1 MLYVLGLGFM
11 IGMKHALEAD
21 HIAAVA
27 SLAAGNRSVNETTK
41 LGLAWGLGHTVTL
54 FLVGSV
60 VLLADTVVPETL
72 AHMLEFAVGIMLTVL
87 GIDVMV
93 RMMRKKAH
101 FHTHDHGDNH
111 HFHAHRHKQ
120 EERHDKAAIHGHNHP
135 SGLPIR
141 ALLVGLVHGLA
152 GSAALVLL
160 TLSTITSLWLGL
172 TYMVLFG
179 IGSIVG
185 MALLSCVIVLPL
197 RFTAKRLTWAWHGL
211 NVSIG
216 AITMVFGVSIAWR
229 IAAAPGFFN

>member
-27 SLAAGNRSVNETTK
+27 SLAAGNRSINETTK
-41 LGLAWGLGHTVTL
+41 LGVAWGLGHTATL

-60 VLLADTVVPETL
+60 VLLADSVVPETV
-72 AHMLEFAVGIMLTVL
+72 AHMLELVVGIMLIVL

-101 FHTHDHGDNH
+101 FHAHDHGGNH
-111 HFHAHRHKQ
+111 HFHAHRHALKG
-120 EERHDKAAIHGHNHP
+120 RNDKTNHSHNHP
-135 SGLPIR
+135 SGLPVR

-185 MALLSCVIVLPL
+185 MAMLSCVIVVPL
-197 RFTAKRLTWAWHGL
+197 RFTAERLTWAWRGL
-211 NVSIG
+211 NVGIG
-216 AITMVFGVSIAWR
+216 AITMVLGISIAWR
-229 IAAAPGFFN
+229 MAVAQGLFQ

>member
-1 MLYVLGLGFM
+1 MLYVLVLGFL

-27 SLAAGNRSVNETTK
+27 SLAAGNRSINETTK
-41 LGLAWGLGHTVTL
+41 LGVAWGLGHTATL
-54 FLVGSV
+54 FFVGSV
-60 VLLADTVVPETL
+60 VLLADSVVPETV
-72 AHMLEFAVGIMLTVL
+72 AHILEFAVGIMLIVL

-101 FHTHDHGDNH
+101 FHAHDHGGNH
-111 HFHAHRHKQ
+111 HFHAHRHAL
-120 EERHDKAAIHGHNHP
+120 EGRHDKTTHGHNHP
-135 SGLPIR
+135 SGLPVR

-160 TLSTITSLWLGL
+160 TLSTIKSLWLGL

-185 MALLSCVIVLPL
+185 MAMLSCVIVLPL
-197 RFTAKRLTWAWHGL
+197 RFTADRLTWAWRGL

-216 AITMVFGVSIAWR
+216 AITMVLGISIAWR
-229 IAAAPGFFN
+229 ITVAQGLFQ

>member
-27 SLAAGNRSVNETTK
+27 SLAAGSRSINETTR
-41 LGLAWGLGHTVTL
+41 LGVAWGLGHTATL
-54 FLVGSV
+54 FLVGTV
-60 VLLADTVVPETL
+60 VLLADTLVPETV
-72 AHMLEFAVGIMLTVL
+72 AHYLEFAVGVMLTVL

-93 RMMRKKAH
+93 RMTRRKAH
-101 FHTHDHGDNH
+101 FHAHDHGGSH
-111 HFHAHRHKQ
+111 HFHAHRHAP
-120 EERHDKAAIHGHNHP
+120 EARHNKTAHGHNHP

-172 TYMVLFG
+172 TYMFLFG
-179 IGSIVG
+179 IGSVVG
-185 MALLSCVIVLPL
+185 MAMLSCAIALPL
-197 RFTAKRLTWAWHGL
+197 RFTASRLTWAWRGL
-211 NVSIG
+211 TATVG
-216 AITMVFGVSIAWR
+216 AITMVLGVSIAWR
-229 IAAAPGFFN
+229 IAVAQGFLQ